1 LRSAAVNALCRS
13 RWASKISVPVNSD
26 FSRRHFIRTTAL
38 GSAGVALAAH
48 LRAQPAKL
56 PRKPNLI
63 VFLPD
68 QLRADTVFGESSNA
82 VHAPNIR
89 KLASQSTIFER
100 AYVTQPICTPSR
112 SSLMSGTWPHLN
124 GCTNNKCV
132 LPQKFL
138 CLPEMLADS
147 DYRTGYFGK
156 WHLGDEFSAQ
166 RGFQEWASIM
176 ESFKSVERIH
186 HALRLHRTDT
196 VSDYTKFLLSKGCQ
210 PDAHKGKYFTFDF
223 GSKLPFEF
231 SKPKFLETKA
241 CDFLDRHGSEPFLM
255 VVAFWEPHEPYNGP
269 FNDEHPLDMIQL
281 DTSADDV
288 FGEEIPL
295 RSRLIQEFYRNKLG
309 SRERY
314 RDTKRKYFGLI
325 TEIDHSTGAILAK
338 LDDLGVSERTII
350 VLTSDHGDMMSSHGI
365 LGKQLI
371 FEQSARVPY
380 LIRMPEQQRSLR
392 CAQPISHIDFAP
404 TMLDLL
410 GKPAQAQCAGQS
422 KARLARGETAPAESV
437 FIEWAPGKQKINKHT
452 TLANKEKISQALD
465 ESTRAIVL
473 PDGWKL
479 CLRDKD
485 KNELYNVRED
495 PEERSNLYYRSEQ
508 REIIARLTDEIHHW
522 QQRVGDTLKV

>member
-1 LRSAAVNALCRS
+1 M
-13 RWASKISVPVNSD
+13 NSD

-38 GSAGVALAAH
+38 GSAGVALAARI
-48 LRAQPAKL
+48 RAQPAKR

-68 QLRADTVFGESSNA
+68 QLRADTVFGESASA
-82 VHAPNIR
+82 VHAPNIH
-89 KLASQSTIFER
+89 KLASQSTVFER
-100 AYVTQPICTPSR
+100 AYVTHPICAPSR

-124 GCTNNKCV
+124 GCTNNKGV
-132 LPQKFL
+132 LPRKFL
-138 CLPEMLADS
+138 CFPEMLADS

-156 WHLGDEFSAQ
+156 WHLGDEFSPQ
-166 RGFQEWASIM
+166 RGFQEWASIV
-176 ESFKSVERIH
+176 ESFKSVERTH
-186 HALRLHRTDT
+186 HALRLHPTSA
-196 VSDYTKFLLSKGCQ
+196 VSDYTKFLLSKGYQ
-210 PDAHKGKYFTFDF
+210 PDAHRGKYFSSGF

-241 CDFLDRHGSEPFLM
+241 CDFLDRHGLEPFLM
-255 VVAFWEPHEPYNGP
+255 VVAFVEPHEPYNGP

-281 DTSADDV
+281 DSSADDV

-295 RSRLIQEFYRNKLG
+295 RCRLIQEFYRNKLG

-314 RDTKRKYFGLI
+314 REVKQKYLGLI
-325 TEIDHSTGAILAK
+325 TEIDHSIGAILAK
-338 LDDLGVSERTII
+338 LDNLGVSERTIT
-350 VLTSDHGDMMSSHGI
+350 VLTSDHGDMMSGHGI
-365 LGKQLI
+365 LGKQLM

-410 GKPAQAQCAGQS
+410 GKPAHSQCVGQS
-422 KARLARGETAPAESV
+422 KAKLVRGETAAVESV
-437 FIEWAPGKQKINKHT
+437 FIEWAPGKQEINKQT
-452 TLANKEKISQALD
+452 KLASKEQISQALS
-465 ESTRAIVL
+465 ESTRAIVS

-485 KNELYNVRED
+485 KNELYNLRDD
-495 PEERSNLYYRSEQ
+495 PDERHNLYVDASQ
-508 REIIARLTDEIHHW
+508 SDTIKRLTDEIHLW